1 MDPVPPGRPELSPS
15 ERALLV
21 MMANGLKEREMALRL
36 QIRRHSV
43 TTKKTRLY
51 RKLDARNGP
60 HAVALGFRFGYLS
73 VRKEANDQAARGT

>member
-1 MDPVPPGRPELSPS
+1 MDPSPPERPELSPS

-21 MMANGLKEREMALRL
+21 MMANGLKEREMAERF
-36 QIRRHSV
+36 QIRRHSLA
-43 TTKKTRLY
+43 TKKTRLY

-73 VRKEANDQAARGT
+73 VRKETNDQTARRT